1 MAVIKVANLQS
12 NLGFVVSAG
21 AKRADKISLDEI
33 QLSRRIFSI
42 SKLIQLHRVR
52 GFELI
57 RVGGL
62 GDGGYVMLDN
72 FTEIDGVLSFGVGP
86 DVSWDLDISR
96 KTPLIHLYDHTV
108 SGLPASIPN
117 GIWFKEKIVSTGDLT
132 GTSITEAIERL
143 PNSNN
148 LILKSD
154 IEDSEWD
161 IFAKCPTEV
170 LLKFDQI
177 VIEFHWLSDKICG
190 GQYELMFSAFE
201 NLSQTHSVV
210 NIHANNYANYEIIAN
225 CPVPSVIE
233 VTYVRTKS
241 YEIEKALNEINLN
254 APNFKDKPEIN
265 LSFPIQI

>member
-1 MAVIKVANLQS
+1 
-12 NLGFVVSAG
+12 
-21 AKRADKISLDEI
+21 
-33 QLSRRIFSI
+33 
-42 SKLIQLHRVR
+42 
-52 GFELI
+52 
-57 RVGGL
+57 
-62 GDGGYVMLDN
+62 
-72 FTEIDGVLSFGVGP
+72 
-86 DVSWDLDISR
+86 
-96 KTPLIHLYDHTV
+96 V

-117 GIWFKEKIVSTGDLT
+117 GVWFKEKIVSTGDLT
-132 GTSITEAIERL
+132 GTSVTEAIERL

-161 IFAKCPTEV
+161 IFATCPKEV

-177 VIEFHWLSDKICG
+177 VIEFHWLTDKISNSK
-190 GQYELMFSAFE
+190 YELMFSAFE

-241 YEIEKALNEINLN
+241 YEIEKVMKEINLN
-254 APNFKDKPEIN
+254 APNFKDKPEIS